1 MVLTI
6 FVILLCYYMYKL
18 NIKGNNSHQNS
29 FRKTSWKVI
38 KIKKNK
44 GKIDTQSPISWL
56 DGTI

>member
-1 MVLTI
+1 MVLAI
-6 FVILLCYYMYKL
+6 SVFLLCYYIYEL

-38 KIKKNK
+38 KIKNK

-56 DGTI
+56 DAMI